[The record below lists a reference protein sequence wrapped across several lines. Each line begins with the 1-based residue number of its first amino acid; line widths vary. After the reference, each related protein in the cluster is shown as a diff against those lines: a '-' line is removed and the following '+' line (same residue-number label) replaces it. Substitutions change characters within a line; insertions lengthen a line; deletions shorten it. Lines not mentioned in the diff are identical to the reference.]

1 MSLSSLERSV
11 ASHAGIAAETVAIVV
26 GCTIGQVHAA
36 RRRIHRNIHDGQP
49 CSGPR
54 ASSEETKPERP
65 EDFGRMAR
73 TNRSVC
79 G

>member
-1 MSLSSLERSV
+1 MSLSSIERSV
-11 ASHAGIAAETVAIVV
+11 ASHAGIAAETVAIAV

-36 RRRIHRNIHDGQP
+36 RRRLGRNVNDGQP
-49 CSGPR
+49 GRTSAPPDPTR
-54 ASSEETKPERP
+54 ER
-65 EDFGRMAR
+65 EDLGYMAR